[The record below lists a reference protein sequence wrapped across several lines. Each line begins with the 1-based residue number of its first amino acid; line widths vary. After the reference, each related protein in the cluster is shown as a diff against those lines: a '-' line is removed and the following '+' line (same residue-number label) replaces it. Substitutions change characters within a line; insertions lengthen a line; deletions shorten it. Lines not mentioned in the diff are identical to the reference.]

1 MKGLVLSGGKGTRLR
16 PITYTNAKQLVPI
29 ANKPVLFRVIE
40 AIVEAG
46 ITEIGIVT
54 GETAQEIK
62 AAVVPHLPQITSVEV
77 SVASSVQVPTAQKQR
92 IENDEMAR
100 KKKEARDRRREE
112 ALRHPLVQKIQS
124 VFDANISDIQL
135 VDSD

>member
-1 MKGLVLSGGKGTRLR
+1 MPELSGSRLT
-16 PITYTNAKQLVPI
+16 ISYNNEYTSIAGLAKDRL
-29 ANKPVLFRVIE
+29 E
-40 AIVEAG
+40 
-46 ITEIGIVT
+46 
-54 GETAQEIK
+54 EIK